1 MLKFCNSWG
10 YSLILLCRMLKHR
23 YSKILVSSFLVLM
36 ALWVATPKVY
46 IHDLLHHS
54 HSEISTGDETKVK
67 SQSVDDCDF
76 EKYNKPAYFS
86 IFKFIFSFIPLKSEG
101 KDEVS
106 HKDSPLHLFRLPYP
120 HLSKQPSCIRVI
132 RASFLYYP
140 FNYARTRE

>member
-1 MLKFCNSWG
+1 MLKFCNSGG

-54 HSEISTGDETKVK
+54 HSEISTGNETKVK

-106 HKDSPLHLFRLPYP
+106 HKDSPL
-120 HLSKQPSCIRVI
+120 SSI
-132 RASFLYYP
+132 SFAISYLRGP
-140 FNYARTRE
+140 PVSE